1 MAKVVPRGDVNGDGI
16 VDNTSS
22 AGSDRALVE
31 TAVLNANS
39 ENVPLFKIKI
49 VSGNSLPWVSMSA
62 VIPGDSLLNAV
73 IRLV

>member
-39 ENVPLFKIKI
+39 ENVPLFKIKM

-62 VIPGDSLLNAV
+62 VIPGDSLLNSV